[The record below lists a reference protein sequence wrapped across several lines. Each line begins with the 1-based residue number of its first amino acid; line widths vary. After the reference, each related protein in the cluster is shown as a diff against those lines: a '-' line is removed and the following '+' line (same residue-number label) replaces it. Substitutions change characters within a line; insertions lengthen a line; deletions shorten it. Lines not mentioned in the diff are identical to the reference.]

1 MPPYIENTLK
11 INGLRLT
18 CRGRGSTIVCVSNY
32 LRPVSPLSPF
42 SEQLR
47 ALRLRYGVRQSDLAK
62 ALGVEQAYVSAIE
75 LGTKGPPSQPFV
87 DQISKCLELSEQESS
102 NLDDALRLSQRR
114 LVIPHAASSEL
125 YAMCNELRVEMERL
139 TSAQIRAI
147 RAVIAIRQEV
157 DHDDGRPVI
166 GRVVRKDKEEA
177 EM

>member
-1 MPPYIENTLK
+1 M
-11 INGLRLT
+11 RLT
-18 CRGRGSTIVCVSNY
+18 CRGGGSTILRVSNY
-32 LRPVSPLSPF
+32 LLPVSPLSPF

-62 ALGVEQAYVSAIE
+62 ALGVEQAYVSEIE

-87 DQISKCLELSEQESS
+87 DQISKCLELSEEERLS
-102 NLDDALRLSQRR
+102 LDDALRLSQRR
-114 LVIPHAASSEL
+114 LMIPHAASSEL

-157 DHDDGRPVI
+157 GHGDGRPVI